1 MPMDDDIRD
10 AMVIKWEGRYKDV
23 GYEIAIDSD
32 VEGDDCLKV
41 FFYEKDMDGEYYAS
55 SDIIHHGYVNSL
67 PKAHTIA
74 RKIIDTEME
83 DY

>member
-1 MPMDDDIRD
+1 MMPIDKIWS
-10 AMVIKWEGRYKDV
+10 KWEGRYKDV

-32 VEGDDCLKV
+32 AEGDDCLKV

-55 SDIIHHGYVNSL
+55 ADITDDGFAASL
-67 PKAHTIA
+67 YDAHIKA
-74 RKIIDTEME
+74 RKLIDEVME